1 MTHLQTN
8 GHNNTDK
15 EIKMAMERNVGKKQ
29 VKITGTAKSTGGN
42 TRNQPMKELAPV
54 KKTQAKDNLIQDIT
68 NRFRVTAREAR
79 DIVTAVGTLA
89 QSSTSS
95 KNPQSKGPA
104 VKNLVKQVKETASAA
119 ATGKKGTTS
128 DRVPVSGSMTKQ
140 TTGRY
145 SRGSSRS

>member
-1 MTHLQTN
+1 
-8 GHNNTDK
+8 
-15 EIKMAMERNVGKKQ
+15 MAMERKVGRTP

-42 TRNQPMKELAPV
+42 TRNQPMKELAPG
-54 KKTQAKDNLIQDIT
+54 KKTQAKESLIQDIT

-95 KNPQSKGPA
+95 KNPQSQGPA
-104 VKNLVKQVKETASAA
+104 AKNLIKQVKETVSAA

-128 DRVPVSGSMTKQ
+128 DRVPVSGKITSQ
-140 TTGRY
+140 STGRY
-145 SRGSSRS
+145 KRGSARS